1 MHKFKLTKSDIT
13 FMVKEAINKIES
25 PTNKESF
32 KISDYWDVD
41 SFTEEQFRQ
50 LNRSLSLFV
59 KTKIGS
65 PIYYDGG
72 QLKINESVE
81 NVTKSVEEVKK
92 DLINNLNFEDWQII
106 SQNGCNGIKV
116 ILLFAGIGDNE
127 EVIEKEMES
136 LGWFKTTMTVDNNW
150 VPPLKA
156 ISFDP
161 MYLPEIE
168 DPAKRWKYFFHIS
181 PEYNEKNILENG
193 LTPSAKNRIFR
204 YPPRIYLLKPLIPI
218 ENIRTLAEILYKAD
232 DAPENNG
239 KYDIF
244 QVFTRVLPKEVKFYY
259 DPRYEFGVYTE
270 QPIPSLALN
279 LYSTLNVKKI

>member
-1 MHKFKLTKSDIT
+1 
-13 FMVKEAINKIES
+13 MVKEAINKIES
-25 PTNKESF
+25 PTNKEFF
-32 KISDYWDVD
+32 KISDYWDVE

-50 LNRSLSLFV
+50 LNRSLSLFIR
-59 KTKIGS
+59 TKIGN
-65 PIYYDGG
+65 PVYYDGD

-127 EVIEKEMES
+127 EIIEKEMES
-136 LGWFKTTMTVDNNW
+136 LGWVKTTMTVDNNW

-168 DPAKRWKYFFHIS
+168 GPAKRWKYFFHIS
-181 PEYNEKNILENG
+181 PEYNEKSILKNG
-193 LTPSAKNRIFR
+193 LTPSAKNRIFK
-204 YPPRIYLLKPLIPI
+204 YPPRVYLLKPLIPI
-218 ENIRTLAEILYKAD
+218 ENVRSLAEILYKAD

-244 QVFTRVLPKEVKFYY
+244 QVFTRAIPEDVKLYY

-279 LYSTLNVKKI
+279 FYSSLNVKKI